1 MRPSLYLLR
10 LIMKNRTF
18 GSALIVAG
26 TTIGAGMLAMPL
38 TSAEMGFGY
47 TLILLFALWA
57 LLSYSALLFVE
68 AYQKAERKDAGI
80 ATLAEQHFGMIG
92 RVLATLS
99 LVIFMYAILTVYSL
113 GGGNLLAPF
122 LTFMGDNAETGAI
135 LLFVLVLAISVTVGT
150 SAVDAFTRFLFII
163 KIIAFCFVLFMM
175 LPKVT
180 LENLGAMPLHYLL
193 IISASPVFFTS
204 FGFHVVIPSINS
216 YLDGDIRRLRIAI
229 IVGTAIPLVA
239 YILWQMATH
248 GVFSQVQFV
257 EIIRKDPTLNG
268 LVVATY
274 QATGSEF
281 ISGAVRIFSAL
292 ALITSFLGVA
302 LALVDCLDDLLKRVN
317 ITANRLSLSLLT
329 FAPVLLFAL
338 FYRDF
343 LSVLTYAGQMF
354 TFYGLVLPVGI
365 VWMLRRKFPDLPYR
379 VIGGNLGLLLA
390 LVLGLLIMNVPF
402 LIESGVL
409 PKVVG

>member
-1 MRPSLYLLR
+1 
-10 LIMKNRTF
+10 MKTNKTF

-26 TTIGAGMLAMPL
+26 TTIGAGMLAMPI

-47 TLILLFALWA
+47 TLILLFFLWA

-68 AYQKAERKDAGI
+68 VYQKAERKDAGI
-80 ATLAEQHFGMIG
+80 ATLAEQHFGIVG

-113 GGGNLLAPF
+113 GGGSLLAPF
-122 LTFMGDNAETGAI
+122 IGGNETA
-135 LLFVLVLAISVTVGT
+135 A
-150 SAVDAFTRFLFII
+150 
-163 KIIAFCFVLFMM
+163 IIAFVLILAVAVTIGTGAVDMFTRLLFIAKLIAFVLVLFMM
-175 LPKVT
+175 LPKVS

-204 FGFHVVIPSINS
+204 FGFHVVIPSINN

-229 IVGTAIPLVA
+229 IGGTAIPLVA

-248 GVFSQVQFV
+248 GVFSQVEFV
-257 EIIRKDPTLNG
+257 EIIRQDPTLNG
-268 LVVATY
+268 LVAATY
-274 QATGSEF
+274 KATGSSL

-302 LALVDCLDDLLKRVN
+302 LGLIDCLDDLLKRVN
-317 ITANRLSLSLLT
+317 ITANRLSLGLMT
-329 FAPVLLFAL
+329 FAPTLLFAL

-343 LSVLTYAGQMF
+343 LAVLTYAGQMF
-354 TFYGLVLPVGI
+354 TFYGLVLPVGMA
-365 VWMLRRKFPDLPYR
+365 WMLRRKFPELPYR
-379 VIGGNLGLLLA
+379 VIGGNFGLLAA
-390 LVLGLLIMNVPF
+390 LILGVLIINVPF
-402 LIESGVL
+402 LTEASLL
-409 PKVVG
+409 PKVAG